1 MLRCLILPVI
11 LLMSLLVACS
21 RDRTPTT
28 TAVSTEP
35 TLVVVTNTVS
45 SVNAE
50 PLVTINAPTQTT
62 GVETPTPAVTLTPS
76 TIDYYVKEGD
86 TLSSVAVDFGVD
98 TETVR
103 RLNYLLDDN
112 IFVGQILQ
120 MPYSEGMTAEGVP
133 TPTPA
138 PYRYQVVA
146 GDSLTSIAL
155 QFNVST
161 VAIMEANN
169 MSDANSLFV
178 GQALAIP
185 GYVETVGADAATTGA
200 NTPPVGQPDG
210 QPNASSGEGV
220 THVVQPGETLLGI
233 AQTYGIDPNVLAQ
246 GNNIS
251 NRNQLRVGQQ
261 LVIPGISPRDAAAAR
276 GAIHVIQSGE
286 SLSSIA
292 AQYGV
297 TAQAIIEL
305 NGITNPDAIYVG
317 QQLIIPES

>member
-1 MLRCLILPVI
+1 MPRCLSLPVI

-45 SVNAE
+45 NVNAE
-50 PLVTINAPTQTT
+50 PLVTINTLTQTT

-133 TPTPA
+133 TPTPE
-138 PYRYQVVA
+138 PYRYRVVT

-161 VAIMEANN
+161 VAIMEANS

-178 GQALAIP
+178 GQELEIP
-185 GYVETVGADAATTGA
+185 GYVETVGADTATTGA
-200 NTPPVGQPDG
+200 NTTTVGQPAG
-210 QPNASSGEGV
+210 QSNAGSGEGV

-261 LVIPGISPRDAAAAR
+261 LIIPGISPRDAAVAR

>member
-1 MLRCLILPVI
+1 MFHRLILPVI
-11 LLMSLLVACS
+11 LLMCLLVACS

-28 TAVSTEP
+28 TTATTEP
-35 TLVVVTNTVS
+35 TLVVLTNTVNS
-45 SVNAE
+45 GSGE
-50 PLVTINAPTQTT
+50 PLVTVNVPTQTT
-62 GVETPTPAVTLTPS
+62 GVETPAPAVTLTPS
-76 TIDYYVKEGD
+76 TIDYYVKDGD
-86 TLSSVAVDFGVD
+86 TLSSVAADFGID

-120 MPYSEGMTAEGVP
+120 MPYTEGVTAEGVP
-133 TPTPA
+133 TATPE
-138 PYRYQVVA
+138 PYRYRVAA

-161 VAIMEANN
+161 VAIMEANS

-178 GQALAIP
+178 GQELEIP
-185 GYVETVGADAATTGA
+185 GYVETVTTNSSTTQA
-200 NTPPVGQPDG
+200 NTTTAEQAGAP
-210 QPNASSGEGV
+210 SSTTGEGV
-220 THVVQPGETLLGI
+220 THIVQPGETLFGV

-246 GNNIS
+246 ANNIS

-261 LVIPGISPRDAAAAR
+261 LVIPGISALDAAAAR

-297 TAQAIIEL
+297 TAQEIIDL
-305 NGITNPDAIYVG
+305 NGISNPDAIYVG
-317 QQLIIPES
+317 QQLIIPE